1 MSSEKRTRALRVSSF
16 TASAWLTSGL
26 LLTPLLAPAAQ
37 AETATL
43 GAIEV
48 TGERLEDPRAPVDG
62 YRAKTALSATKT
74 STPIAETPQAIS
86 VVTRQ
91 QMEDQGVTS
100 VQEALRYSAGVGA
113 EQFGLDSRGDWQSI
127 RGGDPVIFLDGM
139 KKGFGFY
146 NRPRTE
152 PYTLERIE
160 IVRGPSSVMFGQGN
174 VGGIINLAS
183 KRPLAQQQTEL
194 NLQVGNNGRKQAAI
208 DTTGPLNADGTLL
221 YRLVALGRDSDTQVK
236 QVEDNRVV
244 FAPSI
249 TWRPSNRT
257 DWTLMALH
265 QEDRGGSTTQF
276 LPHAGTVKP
285 APNGLP
291 DIPIDVFMSE
301 PDFDRYDTEED
312 AVTSLLSHRF
322 NDTWTV
328 RQNLRYSESEVTYQS
343 IYPSFPPTLQDNGDI
358 SRVAYANEPDLKSLT
373 VDNQVEAVFGPDN
386 FTHTVIAGL
395 DYQRAESDGRTA
407 FLSDIGDLNLYNPVY
422 GNYTRITDTD
432 YSDIPENTVRQTGV
446 YLQDQLTINER
457 WIAVLGL
464 RYDNAR
470 NKTEGG
476 ESFEDNEVTSRAGL
490 MYKTDFGLSPY
501 LSYSESFEPINALD
515 ALNQPFKPLE
525 GEQIELG
532 AKYQP
537 AGSAS
542 FFTATVY
549 DLQEKNRRAPDPVNP
564 NNQIQNGKTEA
575 RGVELEAY
583 MALNPGWDVMASY
596 AYTDTEVKEGTNEGA
611 RLASIPE
618 HTASAWSQH
627 DFAIAGIPGFRAGAG
642 VRYVGSSWDGA
653 DELKTPAVTLFDA
666 MIGFGRGNWD
676 LSLNVNNIE
685 NETYFSTCLARGD
698 CFVGTKRTVIG
709 SVNYKF

>member
-312 AVTSLLSHRF
+312 AVTSLFSHRF

-422 GNYTRITDTD
+422 GNYTRITDAD

-446 YLQDQLTINER
+446 YLQDQVTINER

-476 ESFEDNEVTSRAGL
+476 ESFEDNEVTTRAGL

-501 LSYSESFEPINALD
+501 LSYSESFEPINALN

-525 GEQIELG
+525 GEQIE
-532 AKYQP
+532 
-537 AGSAS
+537 
-542 FFTATVY
+542 
-549 DLQEKNRRAPDPVNP
+549 
-564 NNQIQNGKTEA
+564 
-575 RGVELEAY
+575 
-583 MALNPGWDVMASY
+583 
-596 AYTDTEVKEGTNEGA
+596 
-611 RLASIPE
+611 
-618 HTASAWSQH
+618 
-627 DFAIAGIPGFRAGAG
+627 
-642 VRYVGSSWDGA
+642 
-653 DELKTPAVTLFDA
+653 
-666 MIGFGRGNWD
+666 
-676 LSLNVNNIE
+676 
-685 NETYFSTCLARGD
+685 
-698 CFVGTKRTVIG
+698 
-709 SVNYKF
+709 